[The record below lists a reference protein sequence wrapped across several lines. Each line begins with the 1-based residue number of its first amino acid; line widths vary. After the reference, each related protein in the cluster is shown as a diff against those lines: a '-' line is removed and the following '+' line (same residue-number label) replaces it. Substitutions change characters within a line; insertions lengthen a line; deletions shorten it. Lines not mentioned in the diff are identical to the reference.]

1 MLIPLKG
8 MIESSKQNSC
18 LMRSPP
24 PLLLLMADDD
34 GSRVQVSA
42 IDSGAGASSGEGGG
56 AAESERSEAG
66 RRVAMKHSCTWGF
79 FA

>member
-1 MLIPLKG
+1 MRMMILMLIPLKG

-42 IDSGAGASSGEGGG
+42 IDSGAGASSGKVEERLSLRGVRL
-56 AAESERSEAG
+56 AAG
-66 RRVAMKHSCTWGF
+66 WP
-79 FA
+79 